1 MGAFCFC
8 FLIRRLHRIYK
19 KNYATPLHADSTM
32 LHITHETAQHTRCT
46 RKIIEIYNRLIESAR
61 CHTFPRSTLH
71 HTRPVAH
78 IAAWPSH
85 AAAVHPN
92 LTQPYALATRP
103 RSPAVGSFIDHPI
116 LSAANRNPHT
126 IVAPAFG
133 GRPHPPNTHKHTH
146 THAHTHTQAHAYQPA
161 SRTHEHHHW
170 HTHHHPKHPSLTRVT
185 TPNHKSCCVWHVC
198 ECVCMPANCTLLL
211 LSV

>member
-1 MGAFCFC
+1 
-8 FLIRRLHRIYK
+8 
-19 KNYATPLHADSTM
+19 M

-116 LSAANRNPHT
+116 LSAAKRNPHT

-146 THAHTHTQAHAYQPA
+146 ARTHAHTSTRTPKPA

>member
-1 MGAFCFC
+1 
-8 FLIRRLHRIYK
+8 
-19 KNYATPLHADSTM
+19 M

-46 RKIIEIYNRLIESAR
+46 RKIIERYNRLIESAR

-78 IAAWPSH
+78 IAARPSH

-116 LSAANRNPHT
+116 LSAATRNPHT

-133 GRPHPPNTHKHTH
+133 GRPPSAEHAQTH
-146 THAHTHTQAHAYQPA
+146 THA
-161 SRTHEHHHW
+161 RTHA
-170 HTHHHPKHPSLTRVT
+170 HTSTRTPTSVPHTRTPPLAHTPPSQTPFPHQSHPQT
-185 TPNHKSCCVWHVC
+185 TKSCCVWHVC